1 MQMQHPEQNTQ
12 ELLTVPRPDGLPILG
27 VLPQV
32 WKDTLGFFLRS
43 GTAHPDVVRLDF
55 GPARLYLVSSPEG
68 VKHILQD
75 NHRNYNKG
83 YDRAKPLLGE
93 GLVTAEGEKWRR
105 QRRLMQ
111 PAFHRQRLAEL
122 LPTMTHA
129 TSEMLNHWKTKR
141 GADEPMDIAKEIM
154 LLTQTIILRT
164 MFSSDIGRN
173 PEEIAEAFGTALEY
187 LNLAIVAPFPI
198 LQSLP
203 TRANRRFRRAM
214 RVIDKAVYGIISE
227 RRESGEKRN
236 DLLQMLLDARDE
248 DSGEG
253 MSDQQLHDEVLTI
266 FLAGHETTASLL
278 GWTFYLVGQDAQVE
292 ERLRAEISTVLD
304 GREPVMEDFGKM
316 PYTMQTLHEVLRLY
330 PPAWMFARQPIED
343 DVINGYRIPAG
354 ATVTLSPYV
363 THRLPHVWDQPDRFD
378 PDRFAPERESERPR
392 YAFFPFGGGPR
403 MCIGNNF
410 ALMEA
415 PALLAMIMH
424 SYQLKLAPGYTIKA
438 QPSATLRPRPGVYM
452 NIQPII

>member
-1 MQMQHPEQNTQ
+1 MQQ
-12 ELLTVPRPDGLPILG
+12 ELNSQEHRAIPSPAGLPILG

-32 WKDTLGFFLRS
+32 WKDTLGFFLQS
-43 GTAHPDVVRLDF
+43 GIENPDVVRLDF
-55 GPARLYLVSSPEG
+55 GPSKLYLVSSPEG

-93 GLVTAEGEKWRR
+93 GLVTAEGETWRR

-122 LPTMTHA
+122 MPMMTDA
-129 TSEMLNHWKTKR
+129 TSEMLARWKNR
-141 GADEPMDIAKEIM
+141 HGADEPMDVAKEIM

-164 MFSSDIGRN
+164 MFSTDIN
-173 PEEIAEAFGTALEY
+173 TDQEKIAEAFSTALDY
-187 LNLAIVAPFPI
+187 LNIAIVAPFPI

-203 TRANRRFRRAM
+203 TRANRRFRKAM
-214 RVIDKAVYGIISE
+214 RVIDEAVYGIISE
-227 RRESGEKRN
+227 RRESSEKRS

-248 DSGEG
+248 ETGEG
-253 MSDQQLHDEVLTI
+253 MSDKQLHDEVLTI

-278 GWTFYLVGQDAQVE
+278 GWTFYLVGQSPEVE
-292 ERLRAEISTVLD
+292 ERLRGEIATLLGNRTPEV
-304 GREPVMEDFGKM
+304 EDLSQM
-316 PYTMQTLHEVLRLY
+316 PYTMQTLHEALRLY

-343 DVINGYRIPAG
+343 DVINGYTIPAG
-354 ATVTLSPYV
+354 VTVTLSPYV
-363 THRLPHVWDQPDRFD
+363 THRLPQVWDQPDRFD
-378 PDRFAPERESERPR
+378 PDRFAPGREEERPR

-415 PALLAMIMH
+415 PALLAMIMQR
-424 SYQLKLAPGYTIKA
+424 YQLKLVPGYTLKA
-438 QPSATLRPRPGVYM
+438 QPAATLRPRPGVYM
-452 NIQPII
+452 NVKSIL